1 MHMLRKIRNST
12 VFMVSYLAVLQV
24 AATPA
29 LPIIV
34 DASISTSSASGRTEL
49 FMSVTNCGRD
59 ILRTD
64 AANMPWGENTIGLT
78 LRRASE
84 MPTGELKQN
93 FPLRHVAP
101 EEIVIPPGGRVTGSV
116 DLTERFPDLASS
128 KDKSFVLFWTYNSGL
143 LIKGSSRQISGVVDI
158 PDDATNRAKSSP
170 TCVRPRSD
178 TRS

>member
-1 MHMLRKIRNST
+1 MAVIANHAGAHTADRVT
-12 VFMVSYLAVLQV
+12 VDATVARSEGSGRAVL
-24 AATPA
+24 
-29 LPIIV
+29 II
-34 DASISTSSASGRTEL
+34 SL
-49 FMSVTNCGRD
+49 TNCGTAPIRS
-59 ILRTD
+59 D

-116 DLTERFPDLASS
+116 DLTERFPDLSVSS
-128 KDKSFVLFWTYNSGL
+128 KDKSFVLFWTYNAGL
-143 LIKGSSRQISGVVDI
+143 LIEGGSRQISGVVDI
-158 PDDATNRAKSSP
+158 PDDATSRAKSSP